1 MPTSHPASVGMAQ
14 GTSLPS
20 DNTLG
25 GARMERQISTAY
37 FNAASSTPYVDRAE
51 AEDDQ
56 RSAIKEVN
64 SASMFGQHLAKC
76 SEREE
81 KQGRSKEPHQGISKT
96 VTRRKA
102 QISSQP
108 EYQAAKSREKLD
120 EATSAEH
127 NQSSDDANKAVEAL
141 VAN

>member
-1 MPTSHPASVGMAQ
+1 
-14 GTSLPS
+14 
-20 DNTLG
+20 
-25 GARMERQISTAY
+25 MERQISTAY
-37 FNAASSTPYVDRAE
+37 LNAASSTPYADRAE

-96 VTRRKA
+96 VTPRKA
-102 QISSQP
+102 QISSQS
-108 EYQAAKSREKLD
+108 EYQAAKLREELD
-120 EATSAEH
+120 EATNAEPDPSA
-127 NQSSDDANKAVEAL
+127 DDANKAAEAL